1 MNSVE
6 LLEEAVD
13 AARRV
18 GFRVREEW
26 FGGSGGGA
34 CAVRGQKLLFLDLN
48 LGPRERLQQALDGPI
63 PCDPWHAVKVGI
75 VTRDVAHSA
84 RLHDGDDQCVVA
96 EQAIPYAQ
104 IRS

>member
-18 GFRVREEW
+18 GFQVREEW

-48 LGPRERLQQALDGPI
+48 LARASDFSKS
-63 PCDPWHAVKVGI
+63 W
-75 VTRDVAHSA
+75 TRCA
-84 RLHDGDDQCVVA
+84 
-96 EQAIPYAQ
+96 AIRKPPK
-104 IRS
+104 SS

>member
-13 AARRV
+13 AARRI
-18 GFRVREEW
+18 GFQVREEW

-48 LGPRERLQQALDGPI
+48 LGPRERLQQVLDALRA
-63 PCDPWHAVKVGI
+63 DPQTAEIIMTTALRRLVE
-75 VTRDVAHSA
+75 TRAA
-84 RLHDGDDQCVVA
+84 A
-96 EQAIPYAQ
+96 
-104 IRS
+104 